1 MPRSLSTCV
10 LAIAAVAALAAL
22 PAACQSGG
30 VGDPCVP
37 DEETDA
43 TFPGFH
49 IDESYIESRSFQCS
63 TRICLVNHFQG
74 RASCPLG
81 QAQADVKAC
90 SGPGDT
96 SCGGGK
102 GCVVSA
108 TYAVPCNPCDK
119 ATDPTCKDTGCSDG
133 LTCDPTHFV
142 CACDTKS
149 TPSLNIGGIAY
160 TCAPFDTTCT
170 PSATESCAGLLTA
183 YTCHTPGAC
192 QNEYATDAAEQ
203 GEGLLPA
210 GHGHAPRGARLRA
223 VRRVL
228 AAVGGEQRL
237 LLVPLR
243 RRRRRPAGAGLQLLH
258 VPERLHVLGA
268 ARRPEARR
276 RAAAHGEVLREG
288 RHGLPEHRR
297 GDLHGERCARRVLL
311 RCPGGGGLAPRLGG
325 GRRRR
330 GRGRRRGDRLR
341 RALRR
346 GRGRGLLFSFR
357 VAAARFAAVDR
368 EPTNAVVAG

>member
-74 RASCPLG
+74 RTSCPLG

-90 SGPGDT
+90 SGPGDK

-192 QNEYATDAAEQ
+192 QNEYATDAQ
-203 GEGLLPA
+203 NKGKDCCLP
-210 GHGHAPRGARLRA
+210 GTDTPLGVPVCGQCGASSARSAANSVYCSCRCDVADGDPPEPDFNFCTCPSGFTCSELRDD
-223 VRRVL
+223 L
-228 AAVGGEQRL
+228 K
-237 LLVPLR
+237 
-243 RRRRRPAGAGLQLLH
+243 
-258 VPERLHVLGA
+258 LGA
-268 ARRPEARR
+268 AQQLTGKYCVKDDTAYQNTD
-276 RAAAHGEVLREG
+276 AATCTVSGALDASCSGVQ
-288 RHGLPEHRR
+288 
-297 GDLHGERCARRVLL
+297 AA
-311 RCPGGGGLAPRLGG
+311 GG
-325 GRRRR
+325 
-330 GRGRRRGDRLR
+330 
-341 RALRR
+341 
-346 GRGRGLLFSFR
+346 
-357 VAAARFAAVDR
+357 
-368 EPTNAVVAG
+368 